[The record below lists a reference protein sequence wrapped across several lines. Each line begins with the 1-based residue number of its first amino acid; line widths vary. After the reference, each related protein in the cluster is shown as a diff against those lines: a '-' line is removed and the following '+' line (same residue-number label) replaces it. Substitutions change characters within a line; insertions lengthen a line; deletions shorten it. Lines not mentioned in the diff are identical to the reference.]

1 MKNIRFLL
9 EINYVNQT
17 WHFYKHPEFQ
27 LEIRN
32 ASSDVF
38 VWGDPIFNQPSDTE
52 KKNYTAIEEI
62 VNNISGHFYFLFI
75 DKNRKQ
81 IFIGNSFLGILP
93 LYYYQSKN
101 TIFFSDNALII
112 GSHCKISEPNKRFI
126 LETVLFN
133 YPVFNHSILKN
144 IFLLPVNSY
153 IKITE
158 RNIHILDHTHIEDF
172 FHSKPIPW
180 RKSIEKLKAD
190 YFQNI
195 QKYFP
200 SEKYITAL
208 TGGFD
213 GRTLS
218 ATGLYFK
225 RKFDCYSF
233 GTSNALD
240 TKLPPHLAN
249 IAGLDYY
256 HIKLD
261 DNYVQNKSL
270 DSGLEFV
277 QNASGTASFARAHYL
292 YAAKVLAQNYN
303 YIITGNF
310 GSEIF
315 RAAHIPGI
323 MFAENLIALFNEP
336 DLNVAL
342 LNIKN
347 SSAYRFL
354 NEQNYEK
361 EWEDLEHDLKKHKA
375 FQQNNGFTQN
385 QKFYIIIFE
394 EVFRKYFGAEMVNQ
408 FKYIK
413 NRTPFLDL
421 NFVKSLLSSKIA
433 GVYSEFFEENPFKR
447 FKGQVLYAHIIA
459 EAFPLFNKIKTDKGY
474 APGDLLSKS
483 GNLKILFNYIKKRL
497 EKKTNQ
503 AQDQHAVEKSF
514 MQNMLFFKEIR
525 INEKYFNSQYIE
537 YSPNENTYRLL
548 SLSWLIQKL
557 NKDEH

>member
-27 LEIRN
+27 LEKRN

-38 VWGDPIFNQPSDTE
+38 VWGDPIFNQSSDTE

-62 VNNISGHFYFLFI
+62 VNNISGHFYFLLF
-75 DKNRKQ
+75 DKKKGH
-81 IFIGNSFLGILP
+81 ILLGNSFLSLLP
-93 LYYYQSKN
+93 LYYYRSEN
-101 TIFFSDNALII
+101 NMFFSDNALEI

-133 YPVFNHSILKN
+133 YPLFNHSILKN

-158 RNIHILDHTHIEDF
+158 RSIHILDHTHIEDF

-180 RKSIEKLKAD
+180 RKTIEQLKAD

-195 QKYFP
+195 PKYFP
-200 SEKYITAL
+200 SEKYMTAL

-240 TKLPPHLAN
+240 TKLPPHLAK

-261 DNYVQNKSL
+261 DNYAQNKSL

-292 YAAKVLAQNYN
+292 YAAKVLAKNYN

-347 SSAYRFL
+347 SSAYRFI
-354 NEQNYEK
+354 NEQNYEE
-361 EWEDLEHDLKKHKA
+361 EWEALKHDLKKHKA
-375 FQQNNGFTQN
+375 FQQNNEFTQN

-408 FKYIK
+408 FQYIK
-413 NRTPFLDL
+413 NRTPFLDF

-514 MQNMLFFKEIR
+514 IQNLPFLKEIR
-525 INEKYFNSQYIE
+525 INEKYFNPQFID